1 MEALKDV
8 IIVVHLMAI
17 VALVGVVLIQR
28 SEGGALGIGGS
39 NNFLTGRGS
48 GNVLTRT
55 TGILAA
61 VFFATSLGVT
71 ILTRMTAPPSAIL
84 DSVPAVTAPAPETTV
99 PATGDATAPAATTPT
114 VPTETTTGTG
124 TSGGGIL
131 DELNAFTGQSGE
143 AGTATPAPADS
154 TNPAEPQV
162 PTSQ

>member
-1 MEALKDV
+1 MEAFKDV
-8 IIVVHLMAI
+8 IIVIHLMVI

-39 NNFLTGRGS
+39 NNFLTGRGT
-48 GNVLTRT
+48 GNVLTRA

-61 VFFATSLGVT
+61 AFFATSLGVT

-84 DSVPAVTAPAPETTV
+84 DTVPAVTAPAPEAAV
-99 PATGDATAPAATTPT
+99 PAAGDATTTTPA
-114 VPTETTTGTG
+114 VPTETTTETG

-131 DELNAFTGQSGE
+131 DELNAFTGQPGA
-143 AGTATPAPADS
+143 AGTTTTAPTDPAT
-154 TNPAEPQV
+154 PAEPQV